1 MKKINFSQLVDIIDM
16 SNASIDPY
24 LLSLPSPK
32 LSYSYLC
39 AQGVCVAGYYI
50 GTLTKLGW
58 CAAHLWRE
66 NGARRKISGCAAQIG
81 AIGCAAQDRRNEGA
95 PILRG
100 AMKVRRSCAAHPRNI
115 HRERSLPIC
124 KLARCTPLRDA
135 HLYKTPRNIN
145 RAHVGRVG

>member
-1 MKKINFSQLVDIIDM
+1 MRGARFTPCAAMKWRTPFFHAAHPPILRRAPAKFSVVQFPLRKLLV
-16 SNASIDPY
+16 
-24 LLSLPSPK
+24 
-32 LSYSYLC
+32 
-39 AQGVCVAGYYI
+39 
-50 GTLTKLGW
+50 GTLTKLGR

-100 AMKVRRSCAAHPRNI
+100 AMRVRQSCAAHPRSI

-124 KLARCTPLRDA
+124 INWRNVRCCPMLTYIRLRET
-135 HLYKTPRNIN
+135 LTVRT
-145 RAHVGRVG
+145 